1 MKIGLD
7 VENNS
12 KAVRQYTSIPE
23 SPGFSKTE
31 QAGAARLD
39 ITGMYTDVNAYGV
52 HGRTAEDLKTEAANI
67 DVATA
72 RDYMTVMSNTMSGED
87 YKKAMEDG
95 FDPADM
101 GPEERE
107 TILDHIKAV
116 MAESGQVVAGFND
129 DLSDEKLKSITG
141 RDIDVDTIKQA
152 LKEADLPD
160 TDDNVKGIREAV
172 AMLAGIDALTDG
184 SIKYMVENDMEPT
197 PQNIYTS
204 TYSAS
209 GDGSRQARGY
219 YGQDMP
225 GYLARK
231 ADDIDWEELKPQV
244 ERAVE
249 QMDIEGATKEQKLE
263 DARWLIEK
271 GIPVTED
278 KLELYT
284 DIRAVDY
291 PVQAG
296 TILTASIDAIAQGLN
311 PKEANLSPNH
321 KSVYEEAYDLQSKLI
336 DRSIDREQVR
346 LHMSADANV
355 RLAKSGISIDTSAI
369 EDVIKALKEE
379 ENKLFAGLLGEDRD
393 GLNSDAGTEGSSN
406 IRAYS
411 IESKLEIFAS
421 TTQAVRELPSMP
433 AALIGR
439 VATENDGVFTLS
451 RAHSVGVEYK
461 ARFSAAVDTYEAVGT
476 EVRRDLGDS
485 ITKAFRNV
493 DDILKDLGLDI
504 SAENQRAVRILGYNS
519 MVINED
525 SIRKVKSADSK
536 LNGVI
541 KALTPGK
548 TLELIREGVNPLDMD
563 IDELVSHIHETD
575 HDPKREAEKYS
586 KFLYKLERSGEIS
599 DAERTSYI
607 GIYRML
613 NRIERT
619 DHAAIGRLIES
630 EADMTFGNLLT
641 AMRSSGFRLD
651 AKLDDDFGLL
661 TERIPK
667 GISITDQIEAA
678 FKDRISDMRYDSLE
692 DAYLMENAALLR
704 ETAKAD
710 DAVYAELSGNGI
722 PVTANNILA
731 EEQFLAAPND
741 LFRNLRAYARRTD
754 RRLAENEDTEDMDT
768 GVSGG
773 LEGGLESAIENM
785 TDSMEDKES
794 TLEAY
799 KAMAQTM
806 TDTLQQMTDFGA
818 DSMIDIRS
826 ISLMYKQL
834 SLAVNQAG
842 SENYHIPVMIDGR
855 PADINLKL
863 MHGKETGLVTAGM
876 DTETFGRVQSQ
887 IRVRG
892 NRVEVSFIAQDRT
905 SLDALRPVGDRF
917 AKSLS
922 ESGYENAE
930 IRFLT
935 GDPAKG
941 VKHMPETAD
950 NNNEAVSTRALYNIA
965 KEFIHSIRE
974 EDRY

>member
-23 SPGFSKTE
+23 SPRFSKTE

-101 GPEERE
+101 DPEQRE

-152 LKEADLPD
+152 LKDADLPD

-172 AMLAGIDALTDG
+172 GMLAGIDAITDG
-184 SIKYMVENDMEPT
+184 SIKYMVENDMDPT
-197 PQNIYTS
+197 VQNIYTS

-225 GYLARK
+225 GYMARK

-284 DIRAVDY
+284 DIRAVDF

-296 TILTASIDAIAQGLN
+296 AILKASIDAIAQGLT
-311 PKEANLSPNH
+311 PKEANLSPDH
-321 KSVYEEAYDLQSKLI
+321 KSVYEEAYDIQSKLI
-336 DRSIDREQVR
+336 DRSIGREQAR
-346 LHMSADANV
+346 LHMSADANI
-355 RLAKSGISIDTSAI
+355 RLAKEGISIDTASI
-369 EDVIKALKEE
+369 EDVISALKEE
-379 ENKLFAGLLGEDRD
+379 ENKLFAGLLKETGDSQD
-393 GLNSDAGTEGSSN
+393 GYPGSGSGMAG
-406 IRAYS
+406 IAAAS
-411 IESKLEIFAS
+411 IESKIEIFAS
-421 TTQAVRELPSMP
+421 TTQAVREIPAMP

-439 VATENDGVFTLS
+439 VATENDGVFTLR
-451 RAHSVGVEYK
+451 RAHSVGMEYK
-461 ARFSAAVDTYEAVGT
+461 ARFSEAVDTYEAVGT

-493 DDILKDLGLDI
+493 DDILKDLGLDV

-519 MVINED
+519 MVINEE
-525 SIRKVKSADSK
+525 SIRKIRNADSK

-586 KFLYKLERSGEIS
+586 RFLYKLEQNGEIS

-630 EADMTFGNLLT
+630 GSDMTFGNLLT
-641 AMRSSGFRLD
+641 AMRSSGYRLD
-651 AKLDDDFGLL
+651 AKLDDGFGLL
-661 TERIPK
+661 SERIPK
-667 GISITDQIEAA
+667 GISITDQIETA
-678 FKDRISDMRYDSLE
+678 FRDRISGTQYDSLE
-692 DAYLMENAALLR
+692 DAYLEENAAVVR

-710 DAVYAELSGNGI
+710 DAVYAELAEGEI
-722 PVTANNILA
+722 PITANNILA

-741 LFRNLRAYARRTD
+741 LIRNLRAYARRTD
-754 RRLAENEDTEDMDT
+754 RRLAENEGTDTDIKGSLEEGLEAAIEDM
-768 GVSGG
+768 
-773 LEGGLESAIENM
+773 
-785 TDSMEDKES
+785 TDAMEDKG
-794 TLEAY
+794 TAYEAY
-799 KAMAQTM
+799 KAMTQTM

-818 DSMIDIRS
+818 DSMLDIRS

-834 SLAVNQAG
+834 SLSVKQAE

-855 PADINLKL
+855 PTDINLKL
-863 MHGKETGLVTAGM
+863 MHGEDSGLVTASM
-876 DTETFGRVQSQ
+876 DTEVFGRVQTQ
-887 IRVRG
+887 IRVRS
-892 NRVEVSFIAQDRT
+892 NRVEVSFIAEDRA
-905 SLDALRPVGDRF
+905 SLDALKPVGEGFVR
-917 AKSLS
+917 SL
-922 ESGYENAE
+922 EEAGYEDTD
-930 IRFLT
+930 IRFLA
-935 GDPAKG
+935 GDPKRAL
-941 VKHMPETAD
+941 KHTVETAD
-950 NNNEAVSTRALYNIA
+950 NNNEVISTKALYNIA

-974 EDRY
+974 QDRF